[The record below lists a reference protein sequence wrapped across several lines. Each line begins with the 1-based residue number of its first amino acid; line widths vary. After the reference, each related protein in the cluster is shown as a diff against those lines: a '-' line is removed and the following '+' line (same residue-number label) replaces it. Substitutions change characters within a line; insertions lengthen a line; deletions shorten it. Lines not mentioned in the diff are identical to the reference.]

1 MPVGPSQAS
10 GAGTRGVDDLDCWD
24 TRAMPDASRFRAR
37 LVAVVPT
44 LAAVAVIA
52 LTVSLGRWQLTRA
65 AQKDAQARVHA
76 SDAPAV
82 RIDATT
88 RDAVPPAGSRVLV
101 RGAFLP
107 ATTVL
112 LDNRTRQGIA
122 GFHVLTAFQPE
133 AGGPAVVVLRGW
145 IARDLRDR
153 TRLPPVI
160 TPAGVLELEGR
171 VQATL
176 EQPMLLGED
185 PEPGPELRIWQR
197 WTPQRFE
204 RWSAVRIAPWL
215 LRQTAGEPDGLE
227 RDWVPAG
234 SGADKHRAYAAQW
247 FSMAAVVAGLW
258 LWFVPVR
265 AWRRPRT
272 QRSA

>member
-1 MPVGPSQAS
+1 MA
-10 GAGTRGVDDLDCWD
+10 
-24 TRAMPDASRFRAR
+24 DASRFRSR

-52 LTVSLGRWQLTRA
+52 LTVSLGRWQLDRA
-65 AQKDAQARVHA
+65 AQKDAVARIHA
-76 SDAPAV
+76 SDAPAL
-82 RIDATT
+82 RIDAAS
-88 RDAVPPAGSRVLV
+88 RDVVPAAGARVLV

-112 LDNRTRQGIA
+112 LDNRTRQGVA

-153 TRLPPVI
+153 TRVPDLV
-160 TPAGVLELEGR
+160 TPAGVREIEGR
-171 VQATL
+171 ALATL
-176 EQPMLLGED
+176 EQPMLLGDD
-185 PEPGPELRIWQR
+185 PEPGPALRIWQR

-204 RWSAVRIAPWL
+204 RWASVRIAPWL
-215 LRQTAGEPDGLE
+215 LRQTAGEPDGLD

-258 LWFVPVR
+258 LWFVPLR
-265 AWRRPRT
+265 AWRRAGA